1 MFEKSMEM
9 SDLGN
14 SNNRELEGN
23 RSEENFEI
31 PSYRDEQPR
40 QVLPESVSTSISKFQ
55 CILYI
60 CCQFFVA
67 TYPSMRLRT

>member
-14 SNNRELEGN
+14 SNNRDLEGN
-23 RSEENFEI
+23 RSEENNETAFYSQ
-31 PSYRDEQPR
+31 PPR
-40 QVLPESVSTSISKFQ
+40 QILPESVSTSISKFQ

-60 CCQFFVA
+60 RCLFIVA
-67 TYPSMRLRT
+67 TLQCV